1 MKHLRHLTKQNG
13 QALVELAMF
22 GTVLLFCLS
31 LLMSYGM
38 STIYNQNMK
47 MQGFRKAFVRASS
60 SNSARSGNIN
70 PNWDYE
76 HPDPGEPPLPSNHWR
91 QVNYI
96 VLEDKPTISV
106 SGILPLSGRTSVGTS
121 TSALRSIDMFAGQDY
136 GVLADLPRVE
146 YEINDRRYSFTTAA
160 YREYTADDN
169 MRMKE
174 DIADW
179 DGTGPSWQWK
189 MVTLDEIEPPTSV
202 DVDQDGYEEY
212 VMEKDGDILK
222 VIDYQEGEFD
232 SGIEEVG
239 IEDDYVK
246 RSLVSSSTFTRKEN
260 IIDPEHPEWA
270 SAIVT
275 IDDINTQDVFY
286 RTIKLK
292 EEEYYDVEDDLATK
306 RKSTWYT
313 PH

>member
-47 MQGFRKAFVRASS
+47 MQGFRKAFLRASS
-60 SNSARSGNIN
+60 SDSPRSGNIN
-70 PNWDYE
+70 PGWGYE

-96 VLEDKPTISV
+96 VLEDKPTVSV

-121 TSALRSIDMFAGQDY
+121 ASALRSIDMFANQDY

-146 YEINDRRYSFTTAA
+146 YEINARRYSFITAA
-160 YREYTADDN
+160 YREYTANDN
-169 MRMKE
+169 MRTKE
-174 DIADW
+174 DIEDW
-179 DGTGPSWQWK
+179 NGTGPYWEWRI
-189 MVTLDEIEPPTSV
+189 VTLDEIEPPTSV
-202 DVDQDGYEEY
+202 DVDGDGYEEY
-212 VMEKDGDILK
+212 VMEKAGNTLR

-239 IEDDYVK
+239 IENDYIK
-246 RSLVSSSTFTRKEN
+246 RSLVSNSTFTRQEDTTD
-260 IIDPEHPEWA
+260 IT
-270 SAIVT
+270 T
-275 IDDINTQDVFY
+275 IDDINTQDIFY

-306 RKSTWYT
+306 RRATWYT